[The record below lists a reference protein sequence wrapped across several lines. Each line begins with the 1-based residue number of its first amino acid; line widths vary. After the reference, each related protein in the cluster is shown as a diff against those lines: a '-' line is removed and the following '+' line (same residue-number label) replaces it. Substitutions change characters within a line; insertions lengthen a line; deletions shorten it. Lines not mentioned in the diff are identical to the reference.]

1 MQRNAMQRLGEASR
15 QLQGKTRRGSNIIIQ
30 LGPIVPAAWN
40 GSRERIQILLIIYT
54 HNSGTVSVALL
65 PTYLPSTF
73 QHEWMNTHRSLGQFQ
88 SPRGFNLASIVRG

>member
-1 MQRNAMQRLGEASR
+1 MHRLGVGQWTADSLQYINQCNAMQRLGEASR

-54 HNSGTVSVALL
+54 HNSRYSIRCIA
-65 PTYLPSTF
+65 TYLPT
-73 QHEWMNTHRSLGQFQ
+73 
-88 SPRGFNLASIVRG
+88 